1 MGQHTLGFMYRPVFF
16 LAAVPAVPNLLAS
29 PTFLKFVAVLEG
41 PEERSVLLGAAL
53 GASNVW
59 HKLDPSLRRVFDH
72 DGVVHELR
80 LAKGKLAFLRPI
92 EDGVPGPLGT
102 FRVPGCE
109 RVGLDLSWSGH
120 SEKDP

>member
-53 GASNVW
+53 GAEVW
-59 HKLDPSLRRVFDH
+59 HPSPLPPRSEPPWSTLFSHGQVPCR
-72 DGVVHELR
+72 
-80 LAKGKLAFLRPI
+80 AF
-92 EDGVPGPLGT
+92 
-102 FRVPGCE
+102 
-109 RVGLDLSWSGH
+109 
-120 SEKDP
+120 